1 MRLCQALIVTMSIS
15 SRSKLKIINSYIDLP
30 PLDLDNLP
38 LPMADA
44 AREWITPFTAQL
56 EPGEWDW
63 EQRGRSWYELPDEAE
78 PNENVSG
85 SRSGTGSVSSDE
97 DIYDSPDDLEDLDLG
112 EPALDLDGEVPVED
126 RKTR

>member
-1 MRLCQALIVTMSIS
+1 
-15 SRSKLKIINSYIDLP
+15 
-30 PLDLDNLP
+30 
-38 LPMADA
+38 MADA

-78 PNENVSG
+78 PHGNG
-85 SRSGTGSVSSDE
+85 SRSGTGSVTSDE
-97 DIYDSPDDLEDLDLG
+97 DVYDSPDDLEDLDLG
-112 EPALDLDGEVPVED
+112 EPALDLDGEDSVQD